1 MKFENILK
9 KGRWLRAIIETARK
23 GPAYCPGYSMPNVLL
38 RIFNIRNNTNI
49 FRLPEGGCKKGYAKN
64 VVKKKVLR
72 KGKIFENLGKNVWN
86 LKIFWKKA
94 GDCVRLSKPL
104 EKALH
109 TVLDIQ
115 CLMFC

>member
-64 VVKKKVLR
+64 FVKNFLWSNVTSLFSFIPENASLKKK
-72 KGKIFENLGKNVWN
+72 E
-86 LKIFWKKA
+86 
-94 GDCVRLSKPL
+94 S
-104 EKALH
+104 
-109 TVLDIQ
+109 
-115 CLMFC
+115 